1 MTTARNAGSI
11 RKTLLLLALTLFGG
25 ASGLLAVEPPADKTP
40 GDKTPGVAGR
50 VLGATSSP
58 LGAAGVYAYQ
68 LADLSFRKVLTDGQ
82 GNFLFQELPAGLYKI
97 IAHKPGFSPVV
108 VMVTRTAASTYQ
120 FLELQLAPQPKGAKG
135 KTGEDFW
142 SIRAR
147 IPSDVLREIE
157 AAEAQLVRL
166 EPMSA
171 GEMVDLGALSRFTTD
186 VQAMTGVDQS
196 AETGDGQVS
205 SGGVGFAGQVGE
217 VQVGLRGRFQQVS
230 PSAFETGS
238 TSANGE
244 ASTLSLDVTGDESR
258 ISVMSLS
265 NRLVTRDAREGGP
278 GGPENPVAFEHYQ
291 VNWSQDVGEKGRSD
305 FAAQYTEEANFH
317 RHGAI
322 DPLDIPAASRTWR
335 VEGAYTTSL
344 GEGNT
349 LQAGLRYRERQF
361 GLSAVN
367 RREDLPG
374 QASVDLFSQ
383 GGITVRPAVLVEYGL
398 YSTLSDGSVSLTPKG
413 GVVLQLSHNWQL
425 EATGSRR
432 VYQDAPFTP
441 DFFPSL
447 FDEADL
453 CEQGTESCYQAH
465 FVRKSDDDNLFSL
478 GAIDR
483 TIGETLRLYFSDD
496 FFDRLE
502 SLYLVP
508 GDNLPEVQVVMNRRL
523 SPHVLTSLQSRVA
536 MGGGGT
542 FVAADGRPYENKV
555 HYVVTSLDT
564 QFQGTATGVFVALHH
579 LSQEL
584 EPLASNLSSNRGSPQ
599 MEFDRVR
606 VMLTQDLNI
615 LFDLANTWAVQLN
628 MEMSRG
634 PAATDEIRRR
644 LMGGIAVKF

>member
-1 MTTARNAGSI
+1 MTKARNG
-11 RKTLLLLALTLFGG
+11 KTFLLLALTLLGG
-25 ASGLLAVEPPADKTP
+25 ASGLLAADPAE
-40 GDKTPGVAGR
+40 KTPGVAGR
-50 VLGATSSP
+50 VLGETSSP

-82 GNFLFQELPAGLYKI
+82 GNFLFQELPAGLYQI
-97 IAHKPGFSPVV
+97 IAHKPGFSPVF
-108 VMVTRTAASTYQ
+108 VMLTRTAAGAYQ
-120 FLELQLAPQPKGAKG
+120 FLELQLAPQPKGVKA

-147 IPSDVLREIE
+147 IPSDVLRDIDASE
-157 AAEAQLVRL
+157 ARLARL
-166 EPMSA
+166 EQLSPGA
-171 GEMVDLGALSRFTTD
+171 PGEMLNLADLSRFTTD
-186 VQAMTGVDQS
+186 FQAMTGVDQI
-196 AETGDGQVS
+196 AEAGDGQVS
-205 SGGVGFAGQVGE
+205 SGGLGVSGKVGE
-217 VQVGLRGRFQQVS
+217 MQVGLRGRFQQFS
-230 PSAFETGS
+230 PSAFEPDSASGS
-238 TSANGE
+238 GA
-244 ASTLSLDVTGDESR
+244 ASTLSLNVEGETSQ
-258 ISVMSLS
+258 ISLMSLS
-265 NRLVTRDAREGGP
+265 NRLSTGGGRE

-291 VNWSQDVGEKGRSD
+291 VNWSQGVGEKGRSD

-322 DPLDIPAASRTWR
+322 DPLDIPAESRTWR

-361 GLSAVN
+361 GLSAAN

-383 GGITVRPAVLVEYGL
+383 GGVTVRPTVLVEYGL
-398 YSTLSDGSVSLTPKG
+398 YSTLADGSVSLTPKG
-413 GVVLQLSHNWQL
+413 GIVLQLNHNWQL
-425 EATGSRR
+425 EANASRR
-432 VYQDAPFTP
+432 VYQDAPFSPT
-441 DFFPSL
+441 FFPTL
-447 FDEADL
+447 FQEADL
-453 CEQGTESCYQAH
+453 CEQGTESCYQAQL
-465 FVRKSDDDNLFSL
+465 VRKGDDDNLFSL

-523 SPHVLTSLQSRVA
+523 SPRVLTSLQSSVG

-564 QFQGTATGVFVALHH
+564 QFQSTATGVFVALHH

-584 EPLASNLSSNRGSPQ
+584 EPLAASQHGSSP

-606 VMLTQDLNI
+606 LMLTQDLNI

-634 PAATDEIRRR
+634 PVATDEVRRR

>member
-1 MTTARNAGSI
+1 MTNARNVGN
-11 RKTLLLLALTLFGG
+11 TLLLVLALFGS
-25 ASGLLAVEPPADKTP
+25 ASGLFAAE
-40 GDKTPGVAGR
+40 KTPGVAGR
-50 VLGATSSP
+50 VLGETSSP

-108 VMVTRTAASTYQ
+108 VMLTRTAASTYQ
-120 FLELQLAPQPKGAKG
+120 FLELQLATQPKGAKA

-147 IPSDVLREIE
+147 IPSDVLREID
-157 AAEAQLVRL
+157 AAEDHLSRL
-166 EPMSA
+166 EPMRSD
-171 GEMVDLGALSRFTTD
+171 EMLNLADLSRFTTD
-186 VQAMTGVDQS
+186 FQAMTGVDQI
-196 AETGDGQVS
+196 AEAGDGQVS
-205 SGGVGFAGQVGE
+205 SGGLGVSGKVGE
-217 VQVGLRGRFQQVS
+217 MQVGLRGRFQQFS
-230 PSAFETGS
+230 PNAFEPGS
-238 TSANGE
+238 ASGSGE
-244 ASTLSLDVTGDESR
+244 TSTLSLNVQGDESL
-258 ISVMSLS
+258 ISVTSLS
-265 NRLVTRDAREGGP
+265 NRLVTRE

-291 VNWSQDVGEKGRSD
+291 VNWSQGVGEKGRSD

-322 DPLDIPAASRTWR
+322 DPLDIPAESRTWR

-349 LQAGLRYRERQF
+349 LQAGLRYRERQY
-361 GLSAVN
+361 GLSAAN

-398 YSTLSDGSVSLTPKG
+398 YSTLSDGSLSLTPKG
-413 GVVLQLSHNWQL
+413 GIVLQLNNNWQL
-425 EATGSRR
+425 EANASRR
-432 VYQDAPFTP
+432 VYQDAPFSPT
-441 DFFPSL
+441 FFPTL
-447 FDEADL
+447 FQEADL
-453 CEQGTESCYQAH
+453 CEQGTESCYQAQL
-465 FVRKSDDDNLFSL
+465 VRKGDDDNLFSL
-478 GAIDR
+478 GAVDR
-483 TIGETLRLYFSDD
+483 KIGETLRLYFSDD

-523 SPHVLTSLQSRVA
+523 SPRILTSLQSSVA

-564 QFQGTATGVFVALHH
+564 QFQSTATGVFVALHH

-584 EPLASNLSSNRGSPQ
+584 EPLAASHHNSSPQ

-606 VMLTQDLNI
+606 LMLTQDLNI

-628 MEMSRG
+628 MEVSRG
-634 PAATDEIRRR
+634 PVESDEVRRR

>member
-1 MTTARNAGSI
+1 MTNARNTGNI
-11 RKTLLLLALTLFGG
+11 GRTILFLALTLLGS
-25 ASGLLAVEPPADKTP
+25 ASGVSAEQSGGKP
-40 GDKTPGVAGR
+40 PGVAGH
-50 VLGATSSP
+50 VVGETSSP

-68 LADLSFRKVLTDGQ
+68 LTDLSFRKVLTDGQ
-82 GNFLFQELPAGLYKI
+82 GNFLFQELPAGLYQI
-97 IAHKPGFSPVV
+97 IAHKPGFSPVF
-108 VMVTRTAASTYQ
+108 VMLTRTAASTYQ
-120 FLELQLAPQPKGAKG
+120 FLELQLVPQPKGAKAR
-135 KTGEDFW
+135 TGEDFW

-147 IPSDVLREIE
+147 IPSDVLREIDE
-157 AAEAQLVRL
+157 SEAQLARL
-166 EPMSA
+166 EPLGS
-171 GEMVDLGALSRFTTD
+171 GNMVDLADLSRFTTD
-186 VQAMTGVDQS
+186 VQAMTGMDQI
-196 AETGDGQVS
+196 ADAGEGTVS
-205 SGGVGFAGQVGE
+205 SGGLGLSAKVGDMK
-217 VQVGLRGRFQQVS
+217 VGLRGHFQQFS
-230 PSAFETGS
+230 PNTFEPGTLSAS
-238 TSANGE
+238 GE
-244 ASTLSLDVTGDESR
+244 ASTLSLDLQGDESR
-258 ISVMSLS
+258 VSLS
-265 NRLVTRDAREGGP
+265 SFNNRLVTRD

-291 VNWSQDVGEKGRSD
+291 VNWTQGVGEKGRSD

-322 DPLDIPAASRTWR
+322 DPLDIPAESRTWR
-335 VEGAYTTSL
+335 VEGAYTTAL

-361 GLSAVN
+361 GLSAAN

-383 GGITVRPAVLVEYGL
+383 GGVTVRPAVLVEYGL

-413 GVVLQLSHNWQL
+413 GIVLQLNHNWQL
-425 EATGSRR
+425 EANASRR

-441 DFFPSL
+441 NFFPSL
-447 FDEADL
+447 FQEADL
-453 CEQGTESCYQAH
+453 CEQGTESCYQAQ
-465 FVRKSDDDNLFSL
+465 FVRKTDDDNTFSL

-508 GDNLPEVQVVMNRRL
+508 GDNLPEVQVALSRRL
-523 SPHVLTSLQSRVA
+523 SPHILTSLQSSVA

-542 FVAADGRPYENKV
+542 FTAADGRPYENKV

-564 QFQGTATGVFVALHH
+564 QFQSTATGVFVALHH

-584 EPLASNLSSNRGSPQ
+584 QPLATNQGGSPQ
-599 MEFDRVR
+599 MEFDRIR
-606 VMLTQDLNI
+606 LMLTQDLNI

-628 MEMSRG
+628 MEVSRG
-634 PAATDEIRRR
+634 PVANDEVRRR

>member
-1 MTTARNAGSI
+1 MTNARNVG
-11 RKTLLLLALTLFGG
+11 KTILLLALSLFGS
-25 ASGLLAVEPPADKTP
+25 ASGVLAAGQPVEKP
-40 GDKTPGVAGR
+40 PGVAGR
-50 VLGATSSP
+50 VFGETSSP

-108 VMVTRTAASTYQ
+108 VMLTRTAASTYQ
-120 FLELQLAPQPKGAKG
+120 FLELQLVPQDRGAKG
-135 KTGEDFW
+135 RTGEDFW

-147 IPSDVLREIE
+147 IPSDVLREIDDSE
-157 AAEAQLVRL
+157 ARLARL
-166 EPMSA
+166 EPVGS
-171 GEMVDLGALSRFTTD
+171 GNMVDLADLSRFTTD
-186 VQAMTGVDQS
+186 VQAMTGVDQI
-196 AETGDGQVS
+196 AEAGEGQVS
-205 SGGVGFAGQVGE
+205 SGGLGLSAKVGDMQVG
-217 VQVGLRGRFQQVS
+217 VRGRFQQLS
-230 PSAFETGS
+230 PNAFEPGTPSASG
-238 TSANGE
+238 A
-244 ASTLSLDVTGDESR
+244 ASTLSLDVRGDESHV
-258 ISVMSLS
+258 SLMSFN
-265 NRLVTRDAREGGP
+265 NRLVTRGIGGSSEG
-278 GGPENPVAFEHYQ
+278 ESPVAFEHYQ
-291 VNWSQDVGEKGRSD
+291 VNWTQGVGENGRSD

-322 DPLDIPAASRTWR
+322 DPLDIPAESRSWR
-335 VEGAYTTSL
+335 VEGAYTTAL

-361 GLSAVN
+361 GLSAAN

-383 GGITVRPAVLVEYGL
+383 GGVTVRPAVLVEYGL

-413 GVVLQLSHNWQL
+413 GIVLQLNNNWQL
-425 EATGSRR
+425 EANASRR
-432 VYQDAPFTP
+432 VYQDAPLTP
-441 DFFPSL
+441 SFFPSL
-447 FDEADL
+447 FEEADL
-453 CEQGTESCYQAH
+453 CEQGTESCYQAR
-465 FVRKSDDDNLFSL
+465 FVRRTDDDNVFSL

-508 GDNLPEVQVVMNRRL
+508 GDNLPEVQVALSRRL
-523 SPHVLTSLQSRVA
+523 SPRVLTNLQSSVA

-555 HYVVTSLDT
+555 HYMVTSLDT
-564 QFQGTATGVFVALHH
+564 QFQSTATGVFVALHH

-584 EPLASNLSSNRGSPQ
+584 QPLASPDQGSPQ

-606 VMLTQDLNI
+606 LMLTQDLNI

-634 PAATDEIRRR
+634 PVATDEVRRR

>member
-1 MTTARNAGSI
+1 MTNARKAGN
-11 RKTLLLLALTLFGG
+11 TVLLLALALLGG
-25 ASGLLAVEPPADKTP
+25 ASGLFAVDPPKGAP
-40 GDKTPGVAGR
+40 GKGAPGVAGR
-50 VLGATSSP
+50 VLGDTSSP
-58 LGAAGVYAYQ
+58 LGSAGVYAYQ

-108 VMVTRTAASTYQ
+108 VMLTRTAASTYQ
-120 FLELQLAPQPKGAKG
+120 FLEVQLARQPKGPKG
-135 KTGEDFW
+135 ANSKTGEDFW

-147 IPSDVLREIE
+147 IPSDVLREIDE
-157 AAEAQLVRL
+157 SEAQLARL
-166 EPMSA
+166 EPLSPGA
-171 GEMVDLGALSRFTTD
+171 SGQMVNLADLSRFTTD
-186 VQAMTGVDQS
+186 VQAMTGVDQI
-196 AETGDGQVS
+196 AEAGEGQVS
-205 SGGVGFAGQVGE
+205 SGGVGIAGQFGD
-217 VQVGLRGRFQQVS
+217 VQVGLRGRFQQFS
-230 PSAFETGS
+230 PGAFTTGGPS
-238 TSANGE
+238 GSGE
-244 ASTLSLDVTGDESR
+244 ASRLSLDVEGGASHVSLT
-258 ISVMSLS
+258 SLS
-265 NRLVTRDAREGGP
+265 NRLVTRAP
-278 GGPENPVAFEHYQ
+278 GDTGPENPVAFEHYQ
-291 VNWSQDVGEKGRSD
+291 VNWSQGVGEKGRSD

-335 VEGAYTTSL
+335 VEGAYTTAL

-361 GLSAVN
+361 GLSAAN

-413 GVVLQLSHNWQL
+413 GIVLQLNNNWQL
-425 EATGSRR
+425 EANASRR
-432 VYQDAPFTP
+432 VYQDAPLTP
-441 DFFPSL
+441 SFFPSL
-447 FDEADL
+447 FEEADL

-465 FVRKSDDDNLFSL
+465 FVRKTDDDNQLSL

-523 SPHVLTSLQSRVA
+523 SPRILTSLQSRVA

-555 HYVVTSLDT
+555 HYFVTSLDT

-584 EPLASNLSSNRGSPQ
+584 EPLASEHGSPQ

-606 VMLTQDLNI
+606 LMLTQDLNI

-628 MEMSRG
+628 MEVSRG
-634 PAATDEIRRR
+634 PVATDEVRRR

>member
-1 MTTARNAGSI
+1 MTNARNVGTI
-11 RKTLLLLALTLFGG
+11 RKTALLLALALVGS
-25 ASGLLAVEPPADKTP
+25 ASGLLAAGQTAEKP
-40 GDKTPGVAGR
+40 PGVAGR
-50 VLGATSSP
+50 VLGETSSP

-82 GNFLFQELPAGLYKI
+82 GNFLFQELPAGLYKV

-108 VMVTRTAASTYQ
+108 VMLTRNAASAYQ
-120 FLELQLAPQPKGAKG
+120 FLELQLVPQIKGAKG
-135 KTGEDFW
+135 RSGEDFW
-142 SIRAR
+142 AIRAR
-147 IPSDVLREIE
+147 IPSDVLREID
-157 AAEAQLVRL
+157 AADAADIQLGRL
-166 EPMSA
+166 DGISS
-171 GEMVDLGALSRFTTD
+171 GQMVNLADLSRFTTD
-186 VQAMTGVDQS
+186 FQVTTGVDHI
-196 AETGDGQVS
+196 AEAGEGQVS
-205 SGGVGFAGQVGE
+205 SGGLGLSAKVGDKTVGF
-217 VQVGLRGRFQQVS
+217 RGYIQQFS
-230 PSAFETGS
+230 PNVLEPGASSASG
-238 TSANGE
+238 A
-244 ASTLSLDVTGDESR
+244 ASTLSLDVQGDESR
-258 ISVMSLS
+258 VSLTS
-265 NRLVTRDAREGGP
+265 FNNRLVTRAP
-278 GGPENPVAFEHYQ
+278 GDTGPENPVAFEHYQ

-322 DPLDIPAASRTWR
+322 DPLDIPAASRSWR

-349 LQAGLRYRERQF
+349 LQAGLRYRERQY
-361 GLSAVN
+361 GLSAAN

-383 GGITVRPAVLVEYGL
+383 GGVSVRPAVLVEYGL

-413 GVVLQLSHNWQL
+413 GIVLQLNDNWQL
-425 EATGSRR
+425 EANGSRR
-432 VYQDAPFTP
+432 VYQDAPLTP
-441 DFFPSL
+441 SFLPSL
-447 FDEADL
+447 FEEDDL

-465 FVRKSDDDNLFSL
+465 LVRKTDDDTMFSL

-508 GDNLPEVQVVMNRRL
+508 GDNLPEVQVALSRRL
-523 SPHVLTSLQSRVA
+523 SPRVLTSLQSSVA

-564 QFQGTATGVFVALHH
+564 QFQSTATGVFVALHH

-584 EPLASNLSSNRGSPQ
+584 EPLASEHGSPQ

-606 VMLTQDLNI
+606 LMLTQDLNI

-634 PAATDEIRRR
+634 PVASDEIRRR

>member
-1 MTTARNAGSI
+1 MTNARNVGKI
-11 RKTLLLLALTLFGG
+11 QKTALLLALTLIGS
-25 ASGLLAVEPPADKTP
+25 ASGLLAAGQPAEKPPW
-40 GDKTPGVAGR
+40 VAGR
-50 VLGATSSP
+50 VLGETSSP

-68 LADLSFRKVLTDGQ
+68 LTDLSFRKVLTDGQ
-82 GNFLFQELPAGLYKI
+82 GNFRFEQLPAGLYQI

-108 VMVTRTAASTYQ
+108 VMLTRTAANTYQ

-135 KTGEDFW
+135 RTGEDFW
-142 SIRAR
+142 AIRAR
-147 IPSDVLREIE
+147 IPSDVLREIDAAD
-157 AAEAQLVRL
+157 AAETQLARL
-166 EPMSA
+166 NGMPA
-171 GEMVDLGALSRFTTD
+171 DEMLNLADLSRFTTD
-186 VQAMTGVDQS
+186 FQAMTGVDQT
-196 AETGDGQVS
+196 AEGRDGQVS
-205 SGGVGFAGQVGE
+205 SGGMGLSGKVGEMQVGI
-217 VQVGLRGRFQQVS
+217 RGRFQQVS
-230 PSAFETGS
+230 PNAFEPGS
-238 TSANGE
+238 ASASGE
-244 ASTLSLDVTGDESR
+244 ASTLSLDLEGETSR
-258 ISVMSLS
+258 VSVMSLS
-265 NRLVTRDAREGGP
+265 NRLVTREAGIGGP
-278 GGPENPVAFEHYQ
+278 DDPVAFEHYQ
-291 VNWSQDVGEKGRSD
+291 VNWSQGVGEKGRSD

-317 RHGAI
+317 RHAAI
-322 DPLDIPAASRTWR
+322 DPLDIPAESRTWR
-335 VEGAYTTSL
+335 VEGAYTTAL

-361 GLSAVN
+361 GLSAAN

-383 GGITVRPAVLVEYGL
+383 GGVTVRPAVLVEYGL

-413 GVVLQLSHNWQL
+413 GIVLQLNHNWQL
-425 EATGSRR
+425 EANASRR
-432 VYQDAPFTP
+432 VYQDAPLTP
-441 DFFPSL
+441 SFFPSF

-465 FVRKSDDDNLFSL
+465 FVRKTDDDSTLSL
-478 GAIDR
+478 GAVDR

-508 GDNLPEVQVVMNRRL
+508 GDHLPEVQVALSRRL
-523 SPHVLTSLQSRVA
+523 SPRVLTSLQSSVA

-564 QFQGTATGVFVALHH
+564 QFQTTATGVFVALHH
-579 LSQEL
+579 LAQEL
-584 EPLASNLSSNRGSPQ
+584 EPLASGSGSQQMPQ

-606 VMLTQDLNI
+606 LMLTQDLNI

-628 MEMSRG
+628 MEVSRG
-634 PAATDEIRRR
+634 PVASDEVRRR

>member
-1 MTTARNAGSI
+1 MTNARNGSSI
-11 RKTLLLLALTLFGG
+11 RKTVLLLALTLIGS
-25 ASGLLAVEPPADKTP
+25 ASGLFAMDP
-40 GDKTPGVAGR
+40 GGKTPGVAGR
-50 VLGATSSP
+50 VLGETSSP

-108 VMVTRTAASTYQ
+108 VMLTRTAAGAYQ
-120 FLELQLAPQPKGAKG
+120 FLELQLAPQAKGAKA

-147 IPSDVLREIE
+147 IPSDVLREIDE
-157 AAEAQLVRL
+157 AEAGLARL
-166 EPMSA
+166 EPVPSD
-171 GEMVDLGALSRFTTD
+171 EMLNLADLSRFTTD
-186 VQAMTGVDQS
+186 FQAMTGVDQI
-196 AETGDGQVS
+196 AEAGEGQVS
-205 SGGVGFAGQVGE
+205 SGGLGVSGKVGE
-217 VQVGLRGRFQQVS
+217 MQVGLRGRFQQFS
-230 PSAFETGS
+230 PSAFATGGGPS
-238 TSANGE
+238 GSGE
-244 ASTLSLDVTGDESR
+244 ASTLSLDVQGDESHV
-258 ISVMSLS
+258 SLTSLS
-265 NRLVTRDAREGGP
+265 NRLVTRSPGDAGP
-278 GGPENPVAFEHYQ
+278 DNPVAFEHYQ
-291 VNWSQDVGEKGRSD
+291 VNWSQGVGEKGRSD

-322 DPLDIPAASRTWR
+322 DPLDIPAESRTWR
-335 VEGAYTTSL
+335 VEGAYTTAL

-361 GLSAVN
+361 GLSAAN

-398 YSTLSDGSVSLTPKG
+398 YSTLADGSVSLTPKG
-413 GVVLQLSHNWQL
+413 GIVLQLNHNWQL
-425 EATGSRR
+425 EANASRR

-441 DFFPSL
+441 NFFPSL
-447 FDEADL
+447 FEEADL
-453 CEQGTESCYQAH
+453 CDQGTESCYQAQL
-465 FVRKSDDDNLFSL
+465 VRKGDDDNLFSL
-478 GAIDR
+478 GAVDR

-523 SPHVLTSLQSRVA
+523 SPRVLTSLQSRVA

-542 FVAADGRPYENKV
+542 FVAADGRPYENRV

-564 QFQGTATGVFVALHH
+564 QFQSTATGVFVALHH

-584 EPLASNLSSNRGSPQ
+584 EPLAASQPGSPQ

-606 VMLTQDLNI
+606 LMLTQDLNI

-628 MEMSRG
+628 MEVSRG
-634 PAATDEIRRR
+634 PVASDEVRRR

>member
-1 MTTARNAGSI
+1 MTNARNVGNTI
-11 RKTLLLLALTLFGG
+11 LLLALSLFGS
-25 ASGLLAVEPPADKTP
+25 ASGLSAADQP
-40 GDKTPGVAGR
+40 GGRPPGVAGR
-50 VLGATSSP
+50 VLGETSSP

-82 GNFLFQELPAGLYKI
+82 GNFLFQQLPAGLYKI

-108 VMVTRTAASTYQ
+108 VMLTRTAASTYQ
-120 FLELQLAPQPKGAKG
+120 FLELQLVPQPRGAKA

-147 IPSDVLREIE
+147 IPSDVLREIDDS
-157 AAEAQLVRL
+157 EAQLVRL
-166 EPMSA
+166 EPMGSGNVVNLA
-171 GEMVDLGALSRFTTD
+171 DLSRFTTD
-186 VQAMTGVDQS
+186 FQAMTGVDQI
-196 AETGDGQVS
+196 AEGGDGQVS
-205 SGGVGFAGQVGE
+205 SGGLGVSGKVGE
-217 VQVGLRGRFQQVS
+217 MQVGLRGRFQQFS
-230 PSAFETGS
+230 PNAFEPGS
-238 TSANGE
+238 ASGSGE
-244 ASTLSLDVTGDESR
+244 ASTLSLNVQGDESL
-258 ISVMSLS
+258 ISVTSLS
-265 NRLVTRDAREGGP
+265 NRLVTRE

-291 VNWSQDVGEKGRSD
+291 VNWTQGVGENGRSD

-322 DPLDIPAASRTWR
+322 DPLDIPAESRTWR
-335 VEGAYTTSL
+335 VEGAYTTAL

-361 GLSAVN
+361 GLSAAN

-383 GGITVRPAVLVEYGL
+383 GGVTVRPAVLVEYGL

-413 GVVLQLSHNWQL
+413 GIVLQLNHNWQL
-425 EATGSRR
+425 EANASQR
-432 VYQDAPFTP
+432 VYQDAPLTP
-441 DFFPSL
+441 SFFPSL
-447 FDEADL
+447 FEEADL

-465 FVRKSDDDNLFSL
+465 FVRRTDDDNVFSL

-508 GDNLPEVQVVMNRRL
+508 GDNLPEVQVALTRRL
-523 SPHVLTSLQSRVA
+523 SPRVLTNLQSSVA

-584 EPLASNLSSNRGSPQ
+584 QPLAASQQGRSPQ
-599 MEFDRVR
+599 MEFDRIR
-606 VMLTQDLNI
+606 LMLTQDLNI

-634 PAATDEIRRR
+634 PVATDEVRRR

>member
-1 MTTARNAGSI
+1 MTNARNVG
-11 RKTLLLLALTLFGG
+11 KTILLLALALTGS
-25 ASGLLAVEPPADKTP
+25 ASGLLAAGQPGEKPPW
-40 GDKTPGVAGR
+40 VAGR
-50 VLGATSSP
+50 VLGETSSP

-68 LADLSFRKVLTDGQ
+68 LTDLSFRKVLTDGQ
-82 GNFLFQELPAGLYKI
+82 GNFRFEKLPAGLYQI

-108 VMVTRTAASTYQ
+108 VMLTRTAATTYQ
-120 FLELQLAPQPKGAKG
+120 FLELQLAPQPKGAKN

-142 SIRAR
+142 AIRAR
-147 IPSDVLREIE
+147 IPPDVLREIDSAN
-157 AAEAQLVRL
+157 AAEAQLARL
-166 EPMSA
+166 DPMPA
-171 GEMVDLGALSRFTTD
+171 DEMLNLADLSRFTTD
-186 VQAMTGVDQS
+186 FQAMTGVDQT
-196 AETGDGQVS
+196 AEAGDGQVS
-205 SGGVGFAGQVGE
+205 SGGLGVSGKVGE
-217 VQVGLRGRFQQVS
+217 MQVGLRGRFQQFS
-230 PSAFETGS
+230 PNAFEAGS
-238 TSANGE
+238 ASASGE
-244 ASTLSLDVTGDESR
+244 ASTLSLDVTGETSR
-258 ISVMSLS
+258 VSVMSLS
-265 NRLVTRDAREGGP
+265 NRLVTRETGVGGP
-278 GGPENPVAFEHYQ
+278 DDPVAFEHYQ
-291 VNWSQDVGEKGRSD
+291 VNWSQGVGEKGRSD

-322 DPLDIPAASRTWR
+322 DPLEIPAGSRTWR

-361 GLSAVN
+361 GLSAAN

-383 GGITVRPAVLVEYGL
+383 GSVTVRPAVLVEYGL

-413 GVVLQLSHNWQL
+413 GIVLQLNHNWQL
-425 EATGSRR
+425 EANASRR
-432 VYQDAPFTP
+432 VYQDAQDAPFTQ

-447 FDEADL
+447 FEEADL

-465 FVRKSDDDNLFSL
+465 FVRKTDDDSTLSL
-478 GAIDR
+478 GAVDR

-508 GDNLPEVQVVMNRRL
+508 GDHLPEVQVALSRRI
-523 SPHVLTSLQSRVA
+523 SPHVLTSLQSSVA

-564 QFQGTATGVFVALHH
+564 QFQTTATGVFVALHH

-584 EPLASNLSSNRGSPQ
+584 EPLAAANSAQQMPQ

-606 VMLTQDLNI
+606 LMLTQDLNI

-628 MEMSRG
+628 MEVSRG
-634 PAATDEIRRR
+634 PVASDEVRRR

>member
-1 MTTARNAGSI
+1 MTTARNTGNLQKT
-11 RKTLLLLALTLFGG
+11 RKTLLLLALILFGS
-25 ASGLLAVEPPADKTP
+25 ASGLLAVEPPA
-40 GDKTPGVAGR
+40 DKTPGVAGR

-82 GNFLFQELPAGLYKI
+82 GNFLFHELPAGLYKI

-120 FLELQLAPQPKGAKG
+120 FLELQLAPQPKGAKAR
-135 KTGEDFW
+135 TGEDFW

-157 AAEAQLVRL
+157 AAEAQLRRL

-171 GEMVDLGALSRFTTD
+171 EEMVDLGALSRFTTD
-186 VQAMTGVDQS
+186 VQAMTGVDQI
-196 AETGDGQVS
+196 AEAGDGQVS

-217 VQVGLRGRFQQVS
+217 VQVGLRGRFQQIS

-238 TSANGE
+238 ASANGE
-244 ASTLSLDVTGDESR
+244 ASTLSLNVTGDESR
-258 ISVMSLS
+258 ISLTSLN
-265 NRLVTRDAREGGP
+265 NRLVTRGAHDEGP
-278 GGPENPVAFEHYQ
+278 DNPVAFEHYQ

-317 RHGAI
+317 RHDAI

-335 VEGAYTTSL
+335 VEGAYTTAL

-441 DFFPSL
+441 NFFPSL

-584 EPLASNLSSNRGSPQ
+584 EPLASEHGSPQ

-606 VMLTQDLNI
+606 LMLTQDLNI

-634 PAATDEIRRR
+634 PVATDEIRRR

>member
-1 MTTARNAGSI
+1 MTNARNVG
-11 RKTLLLLALTLFGG
+11 KTILLLALTVLGS
-25 ASGLLAVEPPADKTP
+25 ASGVSAAEKP
-40 GDKTPGVAGR
+40 PGVAGR
-50 VLGATSSP
+50 VLGETSSP

-108 VMVTRTAASTYQ
+108 VMLTRTAASTYQ
-120 FLELQLAPQPKGAKG
+120 FLELQLVPQPKDAKG
-135 KTGEDFW
+135 RSSEDFW
-142 SIRAR
+142 AIRAR
-147 IPSDVLREIE
+147 IPSDVLREID
-157 AAEAQLVRL
+157 AAEAQLFHL
-166 EPMSA
+166 EAASTSGQMI
-171 GEMVDLGALSRFTTD
+171 DLADLSRFTTD
-186 VQAMTGVDQS
+186 AQVMTGVDQI
-196 AETGDGQVS
+196 AEAGEGQVS
-205 SGGVGFAGQVGE
+205 SGGLGLSAKVGE
-217 VQVGLRGRFQQVS
+217 MQVGLRGHFQQFS
-230 PSAFETGS
+230 PNAFEPGAPSGS
-238 TSANGE
+238 GE
-244 ASTLSLDVTGDESR
+244 ANTLSLDVQGDESR
-258 ISVMSLS
+258 VSVMSLS
-265 NRLVTRDAREGGP
+265 NRLVTRD
-278 GGPENPVAFEHYQ
+278 GGPENPIAFEHYQ
-291 VNWSQDVGEKGRSD
+291 VNWSQGVGEKGRSD

-361 GLSAVN
+361 GLSAAN

-383 GGITVRPAVLVEYGL
+383 GGISVRPAVLVEYGL

-413 GVVLQLSHNWQL
+413 GIVLQLNNNWQL
-425 EATGSRR
+425 ETNASRR
-432 VYQDAPFTP
+432 VYQDAPLTP
-441 DFFPSL
+441 SFFPSL
-447 FDEADL
+447 FQEADL
-453 CEQGTESCYQAH
+453 CEQGTESCYQAR
-465 FVRKSDDDNLFSL
+465 FVRKTDDDNTFSL

-508 GDNLPEVQVVMNRRL
+508 GDNLPEVQVALSRRL
-523 SPHVLTSLQSRVA
+523 SPRVLTSLQSSVA

-542 FVAADGRPYENKV
+542 FAAADGRPYENKV

-564 QFQGTATGVFVALHH
+564 QFQSTATGVFVALHH

-584 EPLASNLSSNRGSPQ
+584 QPLTANQGGSPQ

-606 VMLTQDLNI
+606 LMLTQDLNI

-634 PAATDEIRRR
+634 PVASDEIRRR